1 MTKLTSTSSKAYE
14 GKHRT
19 TSPFVGIAVLLVL
32 ATGLPILAYQISDSE
47 KQRALPLYA

>member
-14 GKHRT
+14 EKHRT

-47 KQRALPLYA
+47 TQRAF